1 MSFSNLAVSPDEM
14 PKAEDLQ
21 LKPIHPDYLKS
32 LRLTWTLALGILLIL
47 MATPFLFIDKIRDP
61 VVISIAAVIF
71 ILITIL
77 TVAIGTGSF
86 RRKSY
91 AVREHDIIYRT
102 GWIVQKLHVVPFNR
116 IQHAAVKVGPIDRK
130 FGLASLTVFTAA
142 SMLTDISLKGLP
154 EQEAEKIREYIMQK
168 IKPIE

>member
-1 MSFSNLAVSPDEM
+1 MSFTNLPVDPDEM

-47 MATPFLFIDKIRDP
+47 MVTPFLFIDKIRDP

-91 AVREHDIIYRT
+91 AVRGHDILYQT
-102 GWIVQKLHVVPFNR
+102 GWIVRKLHIVPFSR
-116 IQHAAVKVGPIDRK
+116 LQHSLVRVGPIDKR
-130 FGLASLTVFTAA
+130 F
-142 SMLTDISLKGLP
+142 
-154 EQEAEKIREYIMQK
+154 
-168 IKPIE
+168 